1 MKSTQGYLMHDFGSH
16 AEYMDTV
23 TYAEQLGV
31 LVWRDDKER
40 KFFVTSVD
48 QLRVFLA
55 NKGKNKG

>member
-31 LVWRDDKER
+31 CGYV
-40 KFFVTSVD
+40 
-48 QLRVFLA
+48 
-55 NKGKNKG
+55 